1 MNKIIGMAAF
11 LLAMSLSTARSASA
25 QQAVSDID
33 HVTDDGTVVLQDGT
47 AWETPDPAPQTWNDG
62 DHVIVTDGGD
72 MVNTDQ
78 DEVASP
84 VNQTDI
90 PDEDENEDDPP
101 QY

>member
-47 AWETPDPAPQTWNDG
+47 AWETPDPTP
-62 DHVIVTDGGD
+62 
-72 MVNTDQ
+72 
-78 DEVASP
+78 
-84 VNQTDI
+84 
-90 PDEDENEDDPP
+90 
-101 QY
+101 